1 MWNAE
6 AITGFSN
13 GAQKRRPHS
22 GQAPLPKPGAVST
35 DPSGFVLWVL
45 MWQGSTTVGEYV
57 LSPTYSI
64 VPEASEQTAQDA
76 IETSVAFHSNF
87 FPFDPQQDQQ
97 SHVVSHSQ
105 LKSNSDVVSLDTLN
119 THHEPEVDQPLA
131 YTLPDDEEEDC
142 IDDLDIEAATT
153 VKSCFS
159 LESSPT
165 FDDMLLQSGNI
176 DVTNSWHGPLV
187 YPYQDHDML
196 DPFNEGMDDEI
207 EEIDDGGRLSHHWP
221 MAYPSPSPSE
231 SSSSSNGSMMTLST
245 LHKRPNLNP
254 FGTEMLIARFASET
268 CGILSIKDGQNE
280 NPWRTMLLPMSLGVP
295 ALHHAILCLSAFH
308 ASRQDKRFRIAG
320 LKHMQKSIH
329 FLSNQLGTMRR
340 DVALATTL
348 VLAFSESWN
357 EETSTGIRHLKAART
372 LVTQAVA
379 NNSVDADLEELERLK
394 FLRNTWVYMDVIARI
409 TAADCDDLEN
419 LDSLFAP
426 VYGPEGQNE
435 ELDPLMG
442 CASRL
447 FPLIGDVANLVRE
460 IRRLT
465 STSPRIVSRA
475 ADLKVKILKWR
486 APPHLRV
493 PQDESI
499 EVAHALNTAEAYR
512 WSAVLF
518 LFQAVPMIATEAPAV
533 LAEKILYHLVSVP
546 LTSRVTIIQI
556 FPLLVAGC
564 EMTSEDNRMLVKD
577 RWASMTSRMTIGN
590 LDRCSD
596 VVDEVWARRDKIG
609 QLTVDENDRAAVYDV
624 VTDELPFPLRRGSTL
639 SSTASRPSIVRPD
652 QLYRQASEGEFDV
665 DRSVTVRGYGHWLTV
680 MEDWNWAGKTYFR
693 HHFRITH

>member
-1 MWNAE
+1 MWPE
-6 AITGFSN
+6 
-13 GAQKRRPHS
+13 
-22 GQAPLPKPGAVST
+22 ST
-35 DPSGFVLWVL
+35 IIREDNP
-45 MWQGSTTVGEYV
+45 
-57 LSPTYSI
+57 SPTDLAA
-64 VPEASEQTAQDA
+64 PEASDYNIQDPL
-76 IETSVAFHSNF
+76 ETSVTFHSIS
-87 FPFDPQQDQQ
+87 FPLDSQQDQQ
-97 SHVVSHSQ
+97 SQVTADAQLDSNVDDVSQ
-105 LKSNSDVVSLDTLN
+105 VPLV
-119 THHEPEVDQPLA
+119 THNVYEAAEPSVYAEL
-131 YTLPDDEEEDC
+131 DDEEKDC
-142 IDDLDIEAATT
+142 LDDFDIETVTATNSGLT
-153 VKSCFS
+153 
-159 LESSPT
+159 LEDSAT
-165 FDDMLLQSGNI
+165 FDDMLFHSENL
-176 DVTNSWHGPLV
+176 DVSNDWHGPLL
-187 YPYQDHDML
+187 YPYQDHEML
-196 DPFNEGMDDEI
+196 DPLYESVDDDI
-207 EEIDDGGRLSHHWP
+207 EEINDGGRLSHHWP
-221 MAYPSPSPSE
+221 MAYPSPSPSD
-231 SSSSSNGSMMTLST
+231 SSSSSNGSMVTPATLY
-245 LHKRPNLNP
+245 KRPNLNP
-254 FGTEMLIARFASET
+254 FGTDMLIARFASET

-280 NPWRTMLLPMSLGVP
+280 NPWRTMLLPMSFGVP

-308 ASRQDKRFRIAG
+308 ASREDQRFRIAG
-320 LKHMQKSIH
+320 LKHMQKSIQY
-329 FLSNQLGTMRR
+329 LGKQLGTMRR

-379 NNSVDADLEELERLK
+379 TNIGNADFDELERLK

-409 TAADCDDLEN
+409 TATDCDDLEN

-460 IRRLT
+460 IRKST

-475 ADLKVKILKWR
+475 ADLKVKISKWR

-518 LFQAVPMIATEAPAV
+518 LFQAVPMIATESPAI
-533 LAEKILYHLVSVP
+533 LAERILYHLVSVP

-564 EMTSEDNRMLVKD
+564 EFNGEDNRMLVKD

-596 VVDEVWARRDKIG
+596 VVDEVWARRDKIA
-609 QLTVDENDRAAVYDV
+609 QVTEERTDQSVMPDV
-624 VTDELPFPLRRGSTL
+624 ASDELPSPLRRGSTL
-639 SSTASRPSIVRPD
+639 SSTTQRPSIVRPD
-652 QLYRQASEGEFDV
+652 QLYRRASEADFDI
-665 DRSVTVRGYGHWLTV
+665 DRSITVRGYGHWLTV
-680 MEDWNWAGKTYFR
+680 MEDWNWAGR
-693 HHFRITH
+693 SLVEHAQITG